1 MTKYVVEVMLG
12 FLLTFFKSESGLSV
26 CINFDQFLADNIHK
40 QLVNFRSLR
49 HFRYYTYLLR
59 IFLETNKR
67 EFPEATFVS
76 TECKRITLLIFIN
89 KVMSRVYSLI
99 FNTIL
104 PRVLDDMRSY
114 LQPNPENRVG
124 DWVLFMHST
133 VIWVYGCHESPYLLP
148 IFLTPRIFSLEFI
161 RQRIISETEH
171 FLKLHKA
178 SNLKFPFIIGP
189 FIVKSRS
196 CLSQVQAKLKEFGFA
211 QLQGR
216 RYDPHQIIS
225 KRRQMNKHAP
235 YEHEQVEGFDKLENL
250 EVCVD
255 MEAILQPIQTQQVEA
270 TLQQSQTQQAPQKLI
285 IKVPKISVYS
295 KRSSSEAMG
304 ISDQQTSPKK
314 MKVTQSNTD
323 CGFRRGR
330 VQRPSNLDMVE
341 SGTSTVEVEKESKL
355 QSEGSS
361 RTFSSKKYIFDKTS
375 ESVYQSR
382 EDLAKQYAEKGN
394 TALGE
399 MRDLVPEVENISQHK
414 YSLFTVRDVEK
425 RTFNIA
431 VADEDK
437 VSEIKIK
444 YDNISAPDKVKFHK
458 HTSDMLY
465 SDYLSLSLKNSK
477 LSSYAMKLEGQLRQE
492 KASSRA
498 WQTQVK
504 RLESEGPQGLKSSL
518 DEKDKLIQSLKKKL
532 KMPATE
538 HPQTT
543 ELVALE
549 QEKET
554 LHQETLDYKARVLQL
569 EQEKVKWSQEQ
580 T

>member
-1 MTKYVVEVMLG
+1 
-12 FLLTFFKSESGLSV
+12 
-26 CINFDQFLADNIHK
+26 
-40 QLVNFRSLR
+40 VNFLSLR
-49 HFRYYTYLLR
+49 HFRYYTYLLK

-67 EFPEATFVS
+67 EFPEATFIS

-99 FNTIL
+99 FNTNL

-133 VIWVYGCHESPYLLP
+133 MIWVYGCHESPYLLP
-148 IFLTPRIFSLEFI
+148 IFLTPRVFSLEFI

-189 FIVKSRS
+189 FIVKTRS
-196 CLSQVQAKLKEFGFA
+196 CLSQIQAKLKEFGFA

-225 KRRQMNKHAP
+225 KRRLMNKQAP
-235 YEHEQVEGFDKLENL
+235 YEHEHVEGFDKLENL

-255 MEAILQPIQTQQVEA
+255 MEAILQPTQTQQVEE

-285 IKVPKISVYS
+285 FKVPKVSVYN

-304 ISDQQTSPKK
+304 TSDQQTAPKK
-314 MKVTQSNTD
+314 MKITQSPQIVNLEEEEP
-323 CGFRRGR
+323 REQ
-330 VQRPSNLDMVE
+330 VNLDMVE
-341 SGTSTVEVEKESKL
+341 SGTSTVEVEKERKL
-355 QSEGSS
+355 QSEGNS
-361 RTFSSKKYIFDKTS
+361 RTFSSKKHIFDKTS
-375 ESVYQSR
+375 GAAYQSK
-382 EDLAKQYAEKGN
+382 EDLEKQYAEKGN
-394 TALGE
+394 MAMGE

-414 YSLFTVRDVEK
+414 SSLFTVRDIEK

-437 VSEIKIK
+437 VSEIKIR
-444 YDNISAPDKVKFHK
+444 YDNISAPDKVKFHRN
-458 HTSDMLY
+458 TSDMLY

-477 LSSYAMKLEGQLRQE
+477 LSSYAMKLEGKLRQE
-492 KASSRA
+492 KASNRA

-504 RLESEGPQGLKSSL
+504 RLESEGPQGVKSSL
-518 DEKDKLIQSLKKKL
+518 DEKDKLIQSFEEEIENVCHRASTNNRIGFSRTGK
-532 KMPATE
+532 
-538 HPQTT
+538 
-543 ELVALE
+543 
-549 QEKET
+549 
-554 LHQETLDYKARVLQL
+554 
-569 EQEKVKWSQEQ
+569 
-580 T
+580 